1 MNAFKSLKENNFQS
15 KQVKPSTCMRVEYRF
30 SNILELIKSTPC
42 VCFLRK
48 FLELRVH
55 QNKRMNQERGR
66 HEIQEAG
73 EGESQEALTVTNP
86 ASRRHRAVR

>member
-15 KQVKPSTCMRVEYRF
+15 TQVKPSTCMRVEHRF
-30 SNILELIKSTPC
+30 SNMLELIKSTRS

-73 EGESQEALTVTNP
+73 EGESQIQPPGDREL
-86 ASRRHRAVR
+86 

>member
-1 MNAFKSLKENNFQS
+1 
-15 KQVKPSTCMRVEYRF
+15 MRVEYRF

-55 QNKRMNQERGR
+55 QNKRMNQE
-66 HEIQEAG
+66 E
-73 EGESQEALTVTNP
+73 EGMRSRKQVKESP
-86 ASRRHRAVR
+86 RRP